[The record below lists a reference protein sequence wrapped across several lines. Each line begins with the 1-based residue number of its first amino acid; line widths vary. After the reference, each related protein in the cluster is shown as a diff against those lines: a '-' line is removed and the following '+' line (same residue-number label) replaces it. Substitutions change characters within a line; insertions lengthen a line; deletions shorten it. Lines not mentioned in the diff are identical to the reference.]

1 MSAYI
6 KEDQPVEI
14 FVIAD
19 RSGSMES
26 IRDDAIGGF
35 NSFLEEQQNLDG
47 KANLTLVLFDD
58 KYEVPVKSVDIQKV
72 KPLTRESFVPRG
84 MTAMNDAIGKAVAE
98 LSEIAPEK
106 AVVCIITDGAENS
119 SKEFTNQQVKD
130 KIKEVEAKGW
140 QVVFLAANIDAFSAG
155 GSLGINSATTFGFA
169 ANAQG
174 VQNAYATM
182 SASTRA
188 YRTN

>member
-1 MSAYI
+1 MSVYI
-6 KEDQPVEI
+6 KEDRPVEI

-35 NSFLEEQQNLDG
+35 NSFLEEQQKLDG

-72 KPLTRESFVPRG
+72 KPLTRETFVPRG
-84 MTAMNDAIGKAVAE
+84 MTAMNDAIGKAIVE
-98 LSEIAPEK
+98 LSEIAPDK

-119 SKEFTNQQVKD
+119 SKEFSNQQVKD

-174 VQNAYATM
+174 VHNAYATM

>member
-1 MSAYI
+1 MNAYV
-6 KEDQPVEI
+6 KEDQPVES

-35 NSFLEEQQNLDG
+35 NSFLEEQQKVDG

-58 KYEVPVKSVDIQKV
+58 RYEVPVKSVDIRKV
-72 KPLTRESFVPRG
+72 KPLTRKTFVPRG

-98 LSEIAPEK
+98 LFEIAPEK

-169 ANAQG
+169 ANAKG
-174 VQNAYATM
+174 VQDAYATM

>member
-1 MSAYI
+1 MNAYV

-35 NSFLEEQQNLDG
+35 NSFLEEQRKVDG

-58 KYEVPVKSVDIQKV
+58 RYEVPVKSVDIHKV
-72 KPLTRESFVPRG
+72 KPLTRETFVPRG

-106 AVVCIITDGAENS
+106 AIVCIITDGAENS

-155 GSLGINSATTFGFA
+155 DSLGINSATTFGFA
-169 ANAQG
+169 ATAKG

-182 SASTRA
+182 SASTRN
-188 YRTN
+188 YRSN

>member
-1 MSAYI
+1 MSVYI
-6 KEDQPVEI
+6 KEDRPVEI

-35 NSFLEEQQNLDG
+35 NSFLEEQQKLDG

-72 KPLTRESFVPRG
+72 KPLTRETFVPRG
-84 MTAMNDAIGKAVAE
+84 MTAMNDAIGKAIAE

-130 KIKEVEAKGW
+130 KIKEIEAKGW

-174 VQNAYATM
+174 VHNAYATM

>member
-1 MSAYI
+1 MSAHI
-6 KEDQPVEI
+6 KEDQSVEI

-35 NSFLEEQQNLDG
+35 NSFLEEQQKLDG

-72 KPLTRESFVPRG
+72 KPLTRETFVPRG

-119 SKEFTNQQVKD
+119 SKEFTSHQVKD

-155 GSLGINSATTFGFA
+155 GSLGINSATTFDFA

-174 VQNAYATM
+174 VHDAYATM